1 MPTMFILRGPSGSG
15 KSTEAKKLVEKYPQ
29 AVVCSTDNYFIDHYT
44 GEYFF
49 DGAKIKQYHQKNK
62 ETVELFCTLN
72 IYDII
77 VDNTNTQMWEYQ
89 SYINLANKYN
99 YQVIVVEPTNDL
111 WNTHKVGMTNEEL
124 EHLAQ
129 KLFERNVHGVSK
141 DVIFKQLK
149 RWEF

>member
-1 MPTMFILRGPSGSG
+1 MPIMFILRGPSGSG
-15 KSTEAKKLVEKYPQ
+15 KSTEAEKLLEKYPQ
-29 AVVCSTDNYFIDHYT
+29 AVICSTDNYFVKD
-44 GEYFF
+44 GKYFF
-49 DGAKIKQYHQKNK
+49 DGAKIKQYHQINKNQ
-62 ETVELFCTLN
+62 VEHLCTLN
-72 IYDII
+72 TDYII

-89 SYINLANKYN
+89 PYLNLANKYN

-111 WNTHKVGMTNEEL
+111 WNTHKMDMTNEEL

-141 DVIFKQLK
+141 DVILKQLK